1 MGLTRFGGHP
11 ETFTRGAADAEIPT
25 TVFALARLI
34 HGLSVQGV
42 LGRWTQFPDAV
53 LLTTSDHIWRAL
65 GVGRTGR
72 VRGSCPRRH
81 GSAGRR

>member
-1 MGLTRFGGHP
+1 MLAPNAFQEP
-11 ETFTRGAADAEIPT
+11 
-25 TVFALARLI
+25 LARLI

-42 LGRWTQFPDAV
+42 LGHWTQFPDAV

-72 VRGSCPRRH
+72 VRGSCPGRH